1 MQRSAANGYSGYHQG
16 HRPRP
21 LILAVR
27 RPVNGRFGSDGPLSK
42 ERLHRMKVSPA
53 ETENV
58 LRLLAAT
65 PRRIASLSRGVEIS
79 KLHFR
84 PHQDSWS
91 ANDILAH
98 LRACADVWGKS
109 IVEMITQDHPK
120 LRYISPRSWI
130 RKTDYLELEFR
141 GSLKAFTDQR
151 GELLR
156 VLKSLAIK
164 DWSRSAT
171 FTATMKGREQT
182 VFSYACRI
190 AEHENKHCDQIE
202 AVLKISSAQ
211 NLGVQQSERVDV
223 DRDRKVTSRAR

>member
-1 MQRSAANGYSGYHQG
+1 MQ
-16 HRPRP
+16 
-21 LILAVR
+21 
-27 RPVNGRFGSDGPLSK
+27 
-42 ERLHRMKVSPA
+42 VSPA
-53 ETENV
+53 ETESV
-58 LRLLAAT
+58 LGLLAAT
-65 PRRIASLSRGVEIS
+65 PRRIASLSRGVDLS

-84 PHQDSWS
+84 PHPDSWS

-109 IVEMITQDHPK
+109 IVEMITRDHPK

-141 GSLKAFTDQR
+141 ESLKAFTDQR
-151 GELLR
+151 RELLR
-156 VLKSLAIK
+156 ALKGLAIR

-171 FTATMKGREQT
+171 FTATTKGREQT

-202 AVLKISSAQ
+202 AVLKLASAPKS
-211 NLGVQQSERVDV
+211 GVQRS
-223 DRDRKVTSRAR
+223 ARR

>member
-1 MQRSAANGYSGYHQG
+1 
-16 HRPRP
+16 
-21 LILAVR
+21 
-27 RPVNGRFGSDGPLSK
+27 
-42 ERLHRMKVSPA
+42 MKVSPA
-53 ETENV
+53 ETESV

-65 PRRIASLSRGVEIS
+65 PGRIASLSREVEIS

-84 PHQDSWS
+84 PHPDSWS

-98 LRACADVWGKS
+98 LRACADVWGMS
-109 IVEMITQDHPK
+109 MMDMITRDHPT

-130 RKTDYLELEFR
+130 RKTDYLEQEFR

-151 GELLR
+151 RELLR
-156 VLKSLAIK
+156 ALKSLAIK

-171 FTATMKGREQT
+171 FTATAKGREQT

-202 AVLKISSAQ
+202 AVLKLASAA
-211 NLGVQQSERVDV
+211 NSGV
-223 DRDRKVTSRAR
+223 

>member
-1 MQRSAANGYSGYHQG
+1 
-16 HRPRP
+16 
-21 LILAVR
+21 
-27 RPVNGRFGSDGPLSK
+27 
-42 ERLHRMKVSPA
+42 MKVSPA
-53 ETENV
+53 EAENV

-79 KLHFR
+79 KLHFS
-84 PHQDSWS
+84 PHQGSWS

-141 GSLKAFTDQR
+141 GSLKAFSDQR
-151 GELLR
+151 RELLR
-156 VLKSLAIK
+156 VLKGLAIK

-171 FTATMKGREQT
+171 FTATTRGREQT

-190 AEHENKHCDQIE
+190 AEHEDKHCDQIE
-202 AVLKISSAQ
+202 AVLKLASAPKSGAQ
-211 NLGVQQSERVDV
+211 R
-223 DRDRKVTSRAR
+223 TARR

>member
-1 MQRSAANGYSGYHQG
+1 
-16 HRPRP
+16 
-21 LILAVR
+21 
-27 RPVNGRFGSDGPLSK
+27 
-42 ERLHRMKVSPA
+42 MKVSPA
-53 ETENV
+53 ETERV

-65 PRRIASLSRGVEIS
+65 PRRIASLSRDVEIS
-79 KLHFR
+79 KLYFR
-84 PHQDSWS
+84 AHPDSWS
-91 ANDILAH
+91 AHDILAH

-109 IVEMITQDHPK
+109 IVEMITRDHPK

-151 GELLR
+151 RELLR
-156 VLKSLAIK
+156 ALQGLAIK

-171 FTATMKGREQT
+171 FTATTKGREQT

-202 AVLKISSAQ
+202 AVLKIASAR
-211 NLGVQQSERVDV
+211 NSGGQQSVRDGVDS
-223 DRDRKVTSRAR
+223 DPKATSRSR

>member
-1 MQRSAANGYSGYHQG
+1 
-16 HRPRP
+16 
-21 LILAVR
+21 
-27 RPVNGRFGSDGPLSK
+27 
-42 ERLHRMKVSPA
+42 MKVSPA
-53 ETENV
+53 ETESV

-65 PRRIASLSRGVEIS
+65 PRRIASLSRDVEIS

-84 PHQDSWS
+84 PHPDSWS
-91 ANDILAH
+91 TNDILAH

-109 IVEMITQDHPK
+109 IVEMIIRDHPK

-151 GELLR
+151 RELLR
-156 VLKSLAIK
+156 ALKGLAIK

-171 FTATMKGREQT
+171 FTTTTRGHEQT

-190 AEHENKHCDQIE
+190 AEHEHKHCDQIE
-202 AVLKISSAQ
+202 AVLKLASAPKP
-211 NLGVQQSERVDV
+211 GVQR
-223 DRDRKVTSRAR
+223 RARR

>member
-1 MQRSAANGYSGYHQG
+1 
-16 HRPRP
+16 
-21 LILAVR
+21 
-27 RPVNGRFGSDGPLSK
+27 
-42 ERLHRMKVSPA
+42 MKVSPA
-53 ETENV
+53 ETESV
-58 LRLLAAT
+58 FRLLAAT

-84 PHQDSWS
+84 PHPDSWS

-109 IVEMITQDHPK
+109 IVEMITRDHPK

-141 GSLKAFTDQR
+141 ESLKAFTDQR
-151 GELLR
+151 RELLR
-156 VLKSLAIK
+156 ALKGLAIK

-171 FTATMKGREQT
+171 FTATTRGREQT

-202 AVLKISSAQ
+202 AVLKIASAQ
-211 NLGVQQSERVDV
+211 NSGVQQSVRVD
-223 DRDRKVTSRAR
+223 DHSDRKATSRSR

>member
-1 MQRSAANGYSGYHQG
+1 
-16 HRPRP
+16 
-21 LILAVR
+21 
-27 RPVNGRFGSDGPLSK
+27 
-42 ERLHRMKVSPA
+42 MKISPP
-53 ETENV
+53 ETERI

-84 PHQDSWS
+84 RRQDSWS

-109 IVEMITQDHPK
+109 IVEMITRDNPK

-151 GELLR
+151 RELLR
-156 VLKSLAIK
+156 ALKGLAIK

-171 FTATMKGREQT
+171 FTAKTKGPEQT
-182 VFSYACRI
+182 VFSYACQI

-202 AVLKISSAQ
+202 AVLKIASAQ
-211 NLGVQQSERVDV
+211 NLSMQRGARVDV
-223 DRDRKVTSRAR
+223 HRDPKVKSRGR

>member
-1 MQRSAANGYSGYHQG
+1 
-16 HRPRP
+16 
-21 LILAVR
+21 
-27 RPVNGRFGSDGPLSK
+27 
-42 ERLHRMKVSPA
+42 MKVSPA
-53 ETENV
+53 ETESV

-79 KLHFR
+79 ELHLK
-84 PHQDSWS
+84 PHPDSWS

-109 IVEMITQDHPK
+109 IVEMITRDHPK
-120 LRYISPRSWI
+120 LRYVSPRSWI
-130 RKTDYLELEFR
+130 RKTDYLGLEFR

-151 GELLR
+151 RELLR
-156 VLKSLAIK
+156 ALKGLAIK

-171 FTATMKGREQT
+171 FTATTRGREQT

-202 AVLKISSAQ
+202 AVLKIASEQ
-211 NLGVQQSERVDV
+211 NSVSFR
-223 DRDRKVTSRAR
+223 

>member
-1 MQRSAANGYSGYHQG
+1 MK
-16 HRPRP
+16 
-21 LILAVR
+21 
-27 RPVNGRFGSDGPLSK
+27 GSPS
-42 ERLHRMKVSPA
+42 
-53 ETENV
+53 ETESV

-65 PRRIASLSRGVEIS
+65 PRRIVSLSREVEIS

-84 PHQDSWS
+84 PHPDSWS

-109 IVEMITQDHPK
+109 IMDMITRDHPK

-151 GELLR
+151 RELLR
-156 VLKSLAIK
+156 ALKGLAIK

-171 FTATMKGREQT
+171 FTGTTKEREQT
-182 VFSYACRI
+182 VYSYACRI

-202 AVLKISSAQ
+202 AALKLASAVLGTDHLAESK
-211 NLGVQQSERVDV
+211 
-223 DRDRKVTSRAR
+223 TRAN

>member
-1 MQRSAANGYSGYHQG
+1 
-16 HRPRP
+16 
-21 LILAVR
+21 
-27 RPVNGRFGSDGPLSK
+27 
-42 ERLHRMKVSPA
+42 MKVSPA
-53 ETENV
+53 EAENV

-79 KLHFR
+79 KLHFS
-84 PHQDSWS
+84 PHQGSWS

-141 GSLKAFTDQR
+141 RSLKAFTDQR
-151 GELLR
+151 RELLR
-156 VLKSLAIK
+156 TLKGLAIK

-171 FTATMKGREQT
+171 FTATTKGREQT

-190 AEHENKHCDQIE
+190 AEHEDKHCDQIE
-202 AVLKISSAQ
+202 TVLKIASAQ
-211 NLGVQQSERVDV
+211 NLGVQRGAS
-223 DRDRKVTSRAR
+223 